1 MNSQRWFF
9 RLPAIVLL
17 LTTGWKAD
25 AQCNISP
32 LIAAG
37 YTAGDCRELQF
48 QQVIGTVFNGYGSCG
63 GLDFTPPLTETDIIS
78 GSTRM
83 DVEKFVRVYPNPVKD
98 DLFVEADDFLQGH
111 VRIYTLLGSEVYTGD
126 LNDDDRFTLDLS
138 TLANG
143 VYLVKII
150 LDGTRCST
158 YTIIKS

>member
-1 MNSQRWFF
+1 MKSQRWFF
-9 RLPAIVLL
+9 RLPALVLL

-25 AQCNISP
+25 AQCIISP

-37 YTAGDCRELQF
+37 YAAGDCHDLQF

-63 GLDFTPPLTETDIIS
+63 GLDFTPPLTEADVIS
-78 GSTRM
+78 GNARM
-83 DVEKFVRVYPNPVKD
+83 DAEEFVRVYPNPVKD
-98 DLFVEADDFLQGH
+98 DLFVEAADFLQGH
-111 VRIYTLLGSEVYTGD
+111 IRIYTLLGCEVYAGD
-126 LNDDDRFTLDLS
+126 LNHDFRLTLDLS